1 MSQASGGAL
10 PAVMTAIEIAEPGGP
25 EVLRPCRRP
34 LPAPGPGEVLIQ
46 VTAAGV
52 NRPDLRQRSGHYP
65 PPAGVTDIP
74 GLEVS
79 GRIVALG
86 PEVEADAGALG
97 RPVCALVQGGGYAQY
112 CVAPLRQCL
121 PIPAGLEPAA
131 AAALPETF
139 FTVWT
144 NVFERGRLAA
154 GETLLVHGGAS
165 GIGTTAIQLA
175 RALGARVIA
184 TAGSAAK
191 CEACRAL
198 GAELA
203 IDYRREDFARRVL
216 DHTGGRGADVILDMV
231 RAGYLKPN
239 LDCLAVEGRLVI
251 IAFLGGREDSVPF
264 AQLVSRR
271 QTITGSTLRPQ
282 SVEAKARMA
291 EGLERRVW
299 PLLAEGRIRPVIFA
313 RFPLAEAA
321 AAHAAL
327 EAGDHVGKILLEVA

>member
-1 MSQASGGAL
+1 MASAL
-10 PAVMTAIEIAEPGGP
+10 PDQMTYIDLPSYGGP
-25 EVLRPCRRP
+25 ECLVPASGP
-34 LPAPGPGEVLIQ
+34 LPQAGPGEVLIK
-46 VTAAGV
+46 VAFAGV
-52 NRPDLRQRSGHYP
+52 NRPDVMQRQGKYNP
-65 PPAGVTDIP
+65 PPGASPVP
-74 GLEVS
+74 GLEVA
-79 GRIVALG
+79 GEIVAKG
-86 PEVEADAGALG
+86 AGVSEWNVG
-97 RPVCALVQGGGYAQY
+97 DRVMALVAGGGYAEY
-112 CVAPLRQCL
+112 CVAPAPQCL
-121 PIPAGLEPAA
+121 AVPQGYDMVKAA
-131 AAALPETF
+131 AVPETF